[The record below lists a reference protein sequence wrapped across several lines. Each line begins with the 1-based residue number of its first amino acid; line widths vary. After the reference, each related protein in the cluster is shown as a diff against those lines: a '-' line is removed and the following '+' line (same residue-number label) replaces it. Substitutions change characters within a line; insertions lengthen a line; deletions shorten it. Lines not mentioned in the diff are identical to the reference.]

1 MSLLCIG
8 VSNRNAFNI
17 RFEVAFSEKSTIFF
31 WVMKRL
37 FACTMGDHGFV
48 LICSGIPGDR
58 DALYFLQER
67 KPIFSFLG
75 NIFWLKCNYTH
86 TKKLCYILNYI
97 FMCFFAKNY
106 KIVSSNLKP
115 RVHLGRQASKNEI
128 NKSKP
133 WSPIVRVNRWVCEKI
148 VQNGGQTIFCS
159 N

>member
-1 MSLLCIG
+1 MWYMPMHLAVRKLGGSLSLYLKVFVCFIKQ
-8 VSNRNAFNI
+8 VCLLA
-17 RFEVAFSEKSTIFF
+17 
-31 WVMKRL
+31 
-37 FACTMGDHGFV
+37 MGDHGFV
-48 LICSGIPGDR
+48 LICSGIPGDC
-58 DALYFLQER
+58 DALYFLQEE

-115 RVHLGRQASKNEI
+115 RVRLGRQASKNEI

-133 WSPIVRVNRWVCEKI
+133 WAPIVSKFGGLTI
-148 VQNGGQTIFCS
+148 VLCTVA
-159 N
+159 